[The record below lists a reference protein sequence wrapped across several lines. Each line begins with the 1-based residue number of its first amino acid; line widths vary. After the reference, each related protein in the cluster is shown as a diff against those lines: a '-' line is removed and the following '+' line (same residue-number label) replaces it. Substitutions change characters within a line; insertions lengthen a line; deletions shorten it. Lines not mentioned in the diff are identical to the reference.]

1 MRCDEIMDICQDIL
15 GKCPQGGTE
24 EEKKAAREKYA
35 AGPLK
40 GFFDLL
46 SKRLGAQDYFTESI
60 SIADLHVHY
69 AIFNLI
75 RIGFFDYIPVDY
87 VTGWPTL
94 LAHETRVAEW
104 VKAND
109 KK

>member
-1 MRCDEIMDICQDIL
+1 MDICQDIL
-15 GKCPQGGTE
+15 GKLGPQEGTE

-35 AGPLK
+35 AGALK

-46 SKRLGAQDYFTESI
+46 SKRLGTQDYFTESI

-69 AIFNLI
+69 AVFGLF
-75 RIGFFDYIPVDY
+75 RMGFFDHIPAEY
-87 VTGWPTL
+87 VTGWPNL